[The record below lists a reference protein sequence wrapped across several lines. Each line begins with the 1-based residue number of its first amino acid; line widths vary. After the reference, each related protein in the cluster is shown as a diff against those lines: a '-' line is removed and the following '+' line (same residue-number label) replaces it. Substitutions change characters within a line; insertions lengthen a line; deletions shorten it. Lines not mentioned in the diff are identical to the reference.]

1 METGISDERIK
12 LLEKSGMVSP
22 KLMEREALPSVLK
35 KFIETIKVKEGKGE
49 KGRPGFLYRLAQEE
63 KPTIGYGHQV
73 VEGDR
78 EVFDKL
84 FGNTIDF
91 DALMSSKKALTDEQ
105 MNVLVKRDA
114 KWKLEKTKEKFP
126 KFNTYS
132 ERLKNTLVDS
142 MYRGGLAGS
151 PKTRR
156 LINQGKFAEASKEF
170 LDNNEYRQSKYGFGA
185 KKDLPGIATRMEEH
199 ALIMLQ
205 ENTKKTNSN
214 KSPNI
219 K

>member
-1 METGISDERIK
+1 MGIGISDERVKI
-12 LLEKSGMVSP
+12 LEKSGMVSP
-22 KLMEREALPSVLK
+22 KLMERGALSPVLK
-35 KFIETIKVKEGKGE
+35 KFIETIKVKEGKGV
-49 KGRPGFLYRLAQEE
+49 KGRPGFLYHLGEEE
-63 KPTIGYGHQV
+63 KPTIGYGHQI

-78 EVFDKL
+78 KVFDKL
-84 FGNTIDF
+84 FGNTIDY
-91 DALMSSKKALTDEQ
+91 DTLISGKKALTDEQ
-105 MNVLVKRDA
+105 MNVLVTRDA

-132 ERLKNTLVDS
+132 ERFKNTLIDS

-156 LINQGKFAEASKEF
+156 LINQGKFAEASREF
-170 LDNNEYRQSKYGFGA
+170 LDNNEYRQSKHGFGA

-205 ENTKKTNSN
+205 EAPKEKSRKK
-214 KSPNI
+214 
-219 K
+219 